1 MHCFSCGYHYDAL
14 EFYKV
19 YKQVSNAKALE
30 ELSVIYGF
38 KIKKKEAVRNE
49 EEKEYCFD
57 LDAEGR
63 EYLKSRGICAAYEL
77 LDIRSGRRD
86 NSSCL
91 VYDMINGAYRY
102 KALDNNAVK
111 DRTLKGVNSDISVY
125 AGTEGGPYFVV
136 EGLFDMLTLMEL
148 DSSLNVISLNGV
160 GNREKAVKYIQEN
173 GIYRVVL
180 VLDNDK
186 AGKKRDTADK
196 IPEVLQACNAV
207 NSIDLIPKDVKD
219 INELL
224 MRNRRDILKELIAR
238 SLERVMIDQNSIASA
253 LVREEFFRRIL
264 ERKIHYKTG
273 FAFTDDDKVGGL
285 QGLVT
290 IGGVT
295 GLGKTTLVI
304 NMLFELL
311 KEHPVVFILWK

>member
-1 MHCFSCGYHYDAL
+1 MSTTDIYPLLKNIKTILKYFNIEYKDKGNFSCPFHEDKNPSCNIYSSQGKEYLHCFSCGYHYDAL
-14 EFYKV
+14 EFYKE
-19 YKQVSNAKALE
+19 YKQVSHAKALE
-30 ELSVIYGF
+30 DLSVIYGF

-49 EEKEYCFD
+49 EENAYCFD

-91 VYDMINGAYRY
+91 VYAMINGAYRY

-173 GIYRVVL
+173 SIYRVVL
-180 VLDNDK
+180 ALDNDK
-186 AGKKRDTADK
+186 AGKG
-196 IPEVLQACNAV
+196 
-207 NSIDLIPKDVKD
+207 
-219 INELL
+219 
-224 MRNRRDILKELIAR
+224 
-238 SLERVMIDQNSIASA
+238 
-253 LVREEFFRRIL
+253 
-264 ERKIHYKTG
+264 Y
-273 FAFTDDDKVGGL
+273 GG
-285 QGLVT
+285 
-290 IGGVT
+290 
-295 GLGKTTLVI
+295 
-304 NMLFELL
+304 
-311 KEHPVVFILWK
+311 